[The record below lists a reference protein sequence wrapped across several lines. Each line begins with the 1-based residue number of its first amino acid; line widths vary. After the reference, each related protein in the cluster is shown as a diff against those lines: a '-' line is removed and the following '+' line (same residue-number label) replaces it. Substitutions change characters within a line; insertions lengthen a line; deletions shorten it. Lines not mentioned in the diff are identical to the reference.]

1 MFTSDMTTIEVADVA
16 TTNNASAS
24 DVSDGVSNMTAW
36 LDSLPP
42 DWQSLLDDMKRRRQ
56 SRFDSSH

>member
-1 MFTSDMTTIEVADVA
+1 MLTADMATIEVADVA
-16 TTNNASAS
+16 TPSNASAS
-24 DVSDGVSNMTAW
+24 DVSDGVANMTAW

-56 SRFDSSH
+56 SHLGR